1 MDGKSYTGGC
11 VGFVGFES
19 DYACWFMWLSTQQPV
34 VALSMCE
41 GELIATCTVGC
52 DVAWSR
58 QFLQE
63 LSFAQLTIQ
72 IGVDNKC
79 SMRLLEQGERSF
91 KRAKHINVRFFWLKD
106 LS

>member
-1 MDGKSYTGGC
+1 MLGSYCISGSTYRLGYDRSHYDSLR
-11 VGFVGFES
+11 VEE
-19 DYACWFMWLSTQQPV
+19 LS
-34 VALSMCE
+34 LE
-41 GELIATCTVGC
+41 GSVFISELIATCTVGC

-79 SMRLLEQGERSF
+79 SMRLLEQGARSF
-91 KRAKHINVRFFWLKD
+91 KRAKHIKVRFFWLKD